1 MANTCEEI
9 MNGEGPF
16 KLFDFSDEA
25 VAVFESMKSMRRVG
39 VNYVAELY
47 RGQLNNKRTK
57 AQVF

>member
-1 MANTCEEI
+1 

-57 AQVF
+57 AQVFWML